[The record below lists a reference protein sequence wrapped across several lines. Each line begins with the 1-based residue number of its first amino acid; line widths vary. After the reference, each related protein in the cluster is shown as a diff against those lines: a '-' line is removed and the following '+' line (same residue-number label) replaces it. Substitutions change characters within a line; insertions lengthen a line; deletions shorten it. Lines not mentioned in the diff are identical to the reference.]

1 MDDDVDDGVD
11 DGDARSAG
19 RGENAAAGPAARGRG
34 RGRGHE
40 LARGGASV
48 VPRTAV
54 IAGGGALAVWEP
66 AFTLGAYDV
75 IFYYQMLT
83 LWAVS
88 TAVLLAGFLMRERG
102 PRHGWMY
109 WACLALPSAWLVLAA
124 VVPRSG
130 NWQGEAL
137 FLIGGIISVIGT
149 PLLTWVLLQLL
160 LFGESELSA
169 HQRRTVI
176 GVVALVGTLAF
187 LLGQFNGVFL
197 TCGDFDISGN
207 SVPSGCRPGHASPL
221 G

>member
-1 MDDDVDDGVD
+1 MADDRDD
-11 DGDARSAG
+11 
-19 RGENAAAGPAARGRG
+19 ENAAPGPAARGHRHG
-34 RGRGHE
+34 HGRGHGLGSGRGLASG
-40 LARGGASV
+40 LARDGASV

-66 AFTLGAYDV
+66 AFTLGAYNV

-88 TAVLLAGFLMRERG
+88 TSVLLAGFVMRERG
-102 PRHGWMY
+102 PRHGWLY
-109 WACLALPSAWLVLAA
+109 WACLALPSAWIVLAA
-124 VVPRSG
+124 VVPRHSG

-137 FLIGGIISVIGT
+137 YVIGGIISVIGT

-160 LFGESELSA
+160 LFGESELSVQ
-169 HQRRTVI
+169 QRRTVI
-176 GVVALVGTLAF
+176 GAVALVGVLAF
-187 LLGQFNGVFL
+187 LLGEFNHVFL

>member
-1 MDDDVDDGVD
+1 MADHSDD
-11 DGDARSAG
+11 
-19 RGENAAAGPAARGRG
+19 ENAATSPTARGHG
-34 RGRGHE
+34 RGVGRGLVHD
-40 LARGGASV
+40 GASV

-66 AFTLGAYDV
+66 AFTLGAYNV

-88 TAVLLAGFLMRERG
+88 TAVLLSGFLMRERG
-102 PRHGWMY
+102 PRHGWVY

-130 NWQGEAL
+130 NWQDETF

-160 LFGESELSA
+160 LFGESELSVG
-169 HQRRTVI
+169 QRRTVV
-176 GVVALVGTLAF
+176 GVVALVGVLAF
-187 LLGQFNGVFL
+187 LLGQFNHVFL

>member
-1 MDDDVDDGVD
+1 MADDRDD
-11 DGDARSAG
+11 
-19 RGENAAAGPAARGRG
+19 ENAAPGPAARGHG
-34 RGRGHE
+34 QGHGHG

-102 PRHGWMY
+102 PRHGWAY

-160 LFGESELSA
+160 LFGESELSVN
-169 HQRRTVI
+169 QRRTVI
-176 GVVALVGTLAF
+176 GVVALVGVLAF
-187 LLGQFNGVFL
+187 LLGQFNDVFL

>member
-1 MDDDVDDGVD
+1 MADDRDD
-11 DGDARSAG
+11 
-19 RGENAAAGPAARGRG
+19 ENAAAAPAARGHGIG
-34 RGRGHE
+34 RG
-40 LARGGASV
+40 LPRGGASV

-66 AFTLGAYDV
+66 AFTLGAYNV

-88 TAVLLAGFLMRERG
+88 TAVLLSGYLMRERG

-109 WACLALPSAWLVLAA
+109 WACLALPSAWLVFAA

-130 NWQGEAL
+130 GWQDEML

-160 LFGESELSA
+160 LFGESELSVK
-169 HQRRTVI
+169 QRRTVV
-176 GVVALVGTLAF
+176 GVVALVGVLAF
-187 LLGQFNGVFL
+187 LLGEFNHVFL

>member
-1 MDDDVDDGVD
+1 MDDDET
-11 DGDARSAG
+11 RSAG
-19 RGENAAAGPAARGRG
+19 AGTGPAPRHGRG
-34 RGRGHE
+34 VVIGQ
-40 LARGGASV
+40 V
-48 VPRTAV
+48 VPKTAV
-54 IAGGGALAVWEP
+54 IAGGGALAIWEP
-66 AFTLGAYDV
+66 AFTLGAYNV

-88 TAVLLAGFLMRERG
+88 TAVLLTAVLMRERR
-102 PRHGWMY
+102 PRHSWVY

-137 FLIGGIISVIGT
+137 FLAGGIISIIGA
-149 PLLTWVLLQLL
+149 PLLVWLLLHLL
-160 LFGESELSA
+160 LFGESELSS

-176 GVVALVGTLAF
+176 GVVVIVGGLAYG
-187 LLGQFNGVFL
+187 LGQLNDVFL

-207 SVPSGCRPGHASPL
+207 SVPHGCRPGRASPL